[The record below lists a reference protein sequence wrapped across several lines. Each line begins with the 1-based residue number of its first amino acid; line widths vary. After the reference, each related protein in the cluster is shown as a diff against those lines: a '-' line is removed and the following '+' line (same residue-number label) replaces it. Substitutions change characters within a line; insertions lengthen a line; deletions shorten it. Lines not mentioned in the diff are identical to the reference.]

1 HISLDMFE
9 RAVAVTKRAPYE
21 DFNSDFQQTLEE
33 YRALEK
39 VVDEKFGD
47 VAPNLAVCR
56 NTLNEIRQEVS
67 VILEKKRLEE
77 PDKLAIESR
86 MPGGDGPGEKSNPM
100 TVRFPLS
107 LPELSGSGGG
117 VSSSWNEAEVL
128 VWFGEVDKGLTQMIH
143 FSVRETCGRSRF
155 QRKFVLAEV

>member
-1 HISLDMFE
+1 MRTSARTF
-9 RAVAVTKRAPYE
+9 K
-21 DFNSDFQQTLEE
+21 QTLEE
-33 YRALEK
+33 YQALEK
-39 VVDEKFGD
+39 VIDEKFGD

-77 PDKLAIESR
+77 PDKLGVDPR
-86 MPGGDGPGEKSNPM
+86 MPGGDGPGEKGNPM

-117 VSSSWNEAEVL
+117 VSGSWNDAEVL
-128 VWFGEVDKGLTQMIH
+128 IRSGQMDKGLAQMIRL
-143 FSVRETCGRSRF
+143 SAKETCGRNRF
-155 QRKFVLAEV
+155 QRKLVLAEGLPGKQARASCQV